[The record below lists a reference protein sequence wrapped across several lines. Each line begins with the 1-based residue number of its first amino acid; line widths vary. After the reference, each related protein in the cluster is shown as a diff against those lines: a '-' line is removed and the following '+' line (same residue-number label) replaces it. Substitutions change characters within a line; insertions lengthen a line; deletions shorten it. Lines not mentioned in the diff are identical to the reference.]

1 MRPAPDIIDLLSR
14 PGTYSS
20 RAIVIGFRK
29 TELVE
34 SHLLVAYF
42 VECELVLSHFPY
54 RLLCNGV
61 AN

>member
-20 RAIVIGFRK
+20 RAIVIAFRE

-34 SHLLVAYF
+34 SHLLVAQ
-42 VECELVLSHFPY
+42 VL
-54 RLLCNGV
+54 L
-61 AN
+61 AI